1 MEFLIK
7 HFNDL
12 NTNELYE
19 IVKSRFEVFVMEQK
33 IVDEQD
39 FDDKD
44 KLCYHGF
51 FKDNGRII
59 AYGRIVLKGLSYD
72 ECSIGRVLVLKNY
85 RKQGLAKKLLENLIK
100 YIQEEFKEE
109 HITISAQEYVKELY
123 KSVGFKEF
131 GDVYY
136 EVNIPHIK
144 MKI

>member
-1 MEFLIK
+1 
-7 HFNDL
+7 
-12 NTNELYE
+12 
-19 IVKSRFEVFVMEQK
+19 MEQK
-33 IVDEQD
+33 IVDEHD

-100 YIQEEFKEE
+100 YIQEELKEE